1 MQVVLYMN
9 LMFRHDAHCV
19 FIRKLGA
26 KVMDKDTRLLL
37 SLAAS
42 VIVIIAISVSL
53 YNTRWIEKVFA
64 TVTVRYEGPAD
75 KVPSFNCKP

>member
-1 MQVVLYMN
+1 
-9 LMFRHDAHCV
+9 
-19 FIRKLGA
+19 
-26 KVMDKDTRLLL
+26 MDKDTRLLL

-53 YNTRWIEKVFA
+53 YNTRWIEKGFA

-75 KVPSFNCKP
+75 KVPQFNCKP